1 MSNDTMRDVS
11 HTPSS
16 GKSVTNVWHR
26 GEEVD
31 EE

>member
-1 MSNDTMRDVS
+1 MSQQTMRDVS
-11 HTPSS
+11 HTPPD
-16 GKSVTNVWHR
+16 GHTVTNVWHR